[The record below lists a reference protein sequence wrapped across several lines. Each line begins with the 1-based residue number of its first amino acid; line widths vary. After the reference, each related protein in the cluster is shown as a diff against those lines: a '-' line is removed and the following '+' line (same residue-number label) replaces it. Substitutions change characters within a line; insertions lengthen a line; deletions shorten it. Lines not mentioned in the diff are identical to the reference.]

1 MPDTEI
7 SKLPPLSQ
15 EQLQADDVLAIAD
28 ISAVETKKVRADDLV
43 VAALERVPDGTVDP
57 NKLNWS
63 ILNSDSI
70 SGDDIGDGTIADEK
84 LITNTLTARVIAPN
98 AIGASELADSSVDT
112 SALQIG
118 AVDNGALATN
128 SVDSRVIQD
137 GGVSTD
143 NIANLAV
150 TYQKL
155 GINDG
160 DIPGA
165 KLAPNSVTADE
176 LAPNSVNT
184 SELANGA
191 ATYAKLSIND
201 GDIPGAKLSS
211 NSVTAT
217 QLATNSVGA
226 SELANSSVDTAALID
241 QAVTAAKVQSNSL
254 SDAQITSGGIGT
266 TSLANSSVTVNKLS
280 LNDGELNGS
289 LITDGSITE
298 NELAAGLPGNILSN
312 GAIGSDQVADGSI
325 TTAKLSPDAVTQDK
339 VSDSAI
345 SDIKISN
352 VSGTKIIDGTIAA
365 TKFNAGAFGRGLDNN
380 GTDVGIANA
389 IPAATA
395 SGISWNAQGLVTGA
409 VPLQGPDLP
418 VATTGDVG
426 GVSVPTAGGLAV
438 SGIGELSIGN
448 SILAGTTSGIS
459 FSDKGLIVST
469 TPLISTDLPT
479 ATTTQIG
486 GVSVPTSDNNPLT
499 INAAGGIRHEISG
512 FVATNDLAS
521 VNVDEFGHV
530 TGGSAQ
536 LTPSQVPGLDASIIT
551 TGQFGST
558 RIEDGSI
565 TGPKIGDYA
574 TCLMQEDFPGQ
585 GDMLGQFWYTPS
597 TAQLRVYSR
606 GSGPQNL
613 WLPVGFGLLQ
623 QQNLRFAFTF
633 DATTSTISS
642 ITQYGAPLGL
652 AVGDP
657 IPTATDINAGAYGVC
672 VVAGTGVSL
681 LDVTGANF
689 TIGDWILSAGEVAG
703 WQHINTVDGGGGG
716 GGAMFLN
723 DLLDVTVPTPI
734 TPLQNGQILQYDGDV
749 GQWVNVP
756 NAATVAIGDTPPSNA
771 NSGALWWDTESGRL
785 FIWYEEEAGS
795 DQTAQW
801 VPATPESGLTG
812 SGDSPISTLKFLND
826 LDNVEAGEFA
836 GALLRYNSANLRWES
851 SALIDSGTFAGVFNA
866 TAPPTLRDAVEPK
879 NLNDLNDVNATNTDR
894 AFLQYNGG
902 TGFWESQLN
911 FDAGVYP
918 VVVTAED
925 YVAPSTIGRSTIEN
939 LNDFLNVEVQEIDE
953 AYVIYNA
960 NLNRWEETTI
970 ISGGTF

>member
-7 SKLPPLSQ
+7 SKLPPLAAA
-15 EQLQADDVLAIAD
+15 QLQADDVLPIAD

-70 SGDDIGDGTIADEK
+70 SGDDLADESIADEK
-84 LITNTLTARVIAPN
+84 LIANTLTARVIAPN
-98 AIGASELADSSVDT
+98 AIGASELADASVDT
-112 SALQIG
+112 AAIQIG
-118 AVDNGALATN
+118 AVDNGALGTN
-128 SVDSRVIQD
+128 SVDDRVIQD
-137 GGVSTD
+137 GGVS
-143 NIANLAV
+143 NANLA
-150 TYQKL
+150 
-155 GINDG
+155 N
-160 DIPGA
+160 A
-165 KLAPNSVTADE
+165 
-176 LAPNSVNT
+176 
-184 SELANGA
+184 
-191 ATYAKLSIND
+191 
-201 GDIPGAKLSS
+201 
-211 NSVTAT
+211 
-217 QLATNSVGA
+217 
-226 SELANSSVDTAALID
+226 
-241 QAVTAAKVQSNSL
+241 
-254 SDAQITSGGIGT
+254 
-266 TSLANSSVTVNKLS
+266 SVTVNKLS
-280 LNDGELNGS
+280 LND
-289 LITDGSITE
+289 DD
-298 NELAAGLPGNILSN
+298 LPGSVIADNTITPEELEPNLPGTIL
-312 GAIGSDQVADGSI
+312 V
-325 TTAKLSPDAVTQDK
+325 
-339 VSDSAI
+339 DSAI
-345 SDIKISN
+345 NTAKIADLS
-352 VSGTKIIDGTIAA
+352 VTSSKIVDSAVTTSKVADAAITDAKIVGLDGAKINAA
-365 TKFNAGAFGRGLDNN
+365 TVGPSKFTNDAFNRGINNN
-380 GTDVGIANA
+380 GTNVGITNSVV
-389 IPAATA
+389 PSTT
-395 SGISWNAQGLVTGA
+395 SGISYNTQGLVTGS
-409 VPLQGPDLP
+409 VPLVGPDLP
-418 VATTGDVG
+418 PATDSVIGGISVPPGSGLTVSALGAIDHLTLVAAATRSGISYDEHGHITNTIPLVGNDLPPASTTELG
-426 GVSVPTAGGLAV
+426 GVSVPTTD
-438 SGIGELSIGN
+438 SN
-448 SILAGTTSGIS
+448 P
-459 FSDKGLIVST
+459 LIVS
-469 TPLISTDLPT
+469 
-479 ATTTQIG
+479 ATG
-486 GVSVPTSDNNPLT
+486 E
-499 INAAGGIRHEISG
+499 IRHQITG
-512 FVATNDLAS
+512 FIATNDLAS
-521 VNVDEFGHV
+521 VNVDGFGHV

-565 TGPKIGDYA
+565 TGPKIDDYA

-585 GDMLGQFWYTPS
+585 GDFLGQFWYTPS

-657 IPTATDINAGAYGVC
+657 IPAATDINAGAYGVC

-723 DLLDVTVPTPI
+723 DLLDVTVPTPT
-734 TPLQNGQILQYDGDV
+734 TPLQNGQILQYDGNV

-851 SALIDSGTFAGVFNA
+851 STLIDSGTFAGVFNA
-866 TAPPTLRDAVEPK
+866 TAPPTLRDVVEPK
-879 NLNDLNDVNATNTDR
+879 NLNDLNDVNATNTDK
-894 AFLQYNGG
+894 AFLQYNKG

-918 VVVTAED
+918 VVITAED
-925 YVAPSTIGRSTIEN
+925 YVAPSIVGTTTIEN
-939 LNDFLNVEVQEIDE
+939 LNDFLDVEVQEIDE

>member
-15 EQLQADDVLAIAD
+15 GQLSGADVLAIAD
-28 ISAVETKKVRADDLV
+28 VSMVETKKIRSDDLIIAGL
-43 VAALERVPDGTVDP
+43 AALPDGSVDP
-57 NKLNWS
+57 NKLDWS

-70 SGDDIGDGTIADEK
+70 SGDDIADGSIADEK

-98 AIGASELADSSVDT
+98 AIGASELADASVDT
-112 SALQIG
+112 AAIQVG

-137 GGVSTD
+137 GGVNGD
-143 NIANLAV
+143 NIANGAV
-150 TYQKL
+150 VYQKL
-155 GINDG
+155 
-160 DIPGA
+160 DIR
-165 KLAPNSVTADE
+165 
-176 LAPNSVNT
+176 
-184 SELANGA
+184 
-191 ATYAKLSIND
+191 D

-226 SELANSSVDTAALID
+226 SELANSSVDTAAIRVG
-241 QAVTAAKVQSNSL
+241 AVDNGALATNSVDDRVIQNSGVSN
-254 SDAQITSGGIGT
+254 IN
-266 TSLANSSVTVNKLS
+266 LANASVTVNKLS
-280 LNDGELNGS
+280 LND
-289 LITDGSITE
+289 DD
-298 NELAAGLPGNILSN
+298 LPGSVIADNTITPEELEPDLPGTIL
-312 GAIGSDQVADGSI
+312 V
-325 TTAKLSPDAVTQDK
+325 
-339 VSDSAI
+339 DSAI
-345 SDIKISN
+345 NTAKIADLS
-352 VSGTKIIDGTIAA
+352 VTSSKIVDSAVITAKVADAAITNDKIANGINGAKIADATIGPS
-365 TKFNAGAFGRGLDNN
+365 KFANDTFDRGIDNN
-380 GTDVGIANA
+380 GTNVGITNSVV
-389 IPAATA
+389 PSTT
-395 SGISWNAQGLVTGA
+395 SGISYNTQGLITGS
-409 VPLQGPDLP
+409 VPLVGPDLP
-418 VATTGDVG
+418 PATESEIGGISVPPGSGLIVSPLGEIDHLTLVSAATRSGISYDEHGHITNTVPLVGNDLPPASTTELG
-426 GVSVPTAGGLAV
+426 GVSVPT
-438 SGIGELSIGN
+438 
-448 SILAGTTSGIS
+448 T
-459 FSDKGLIVST
+459 
-469 TPLISTDLPT
+469 
-479 ATTTQIG
+479 
-486 GVSVPTSDNNPLT
+486 DNNPLSVSAT
-499 INAAGGIRHEISG
+499 GEIRHEITG
-512 FVATNDLAS
+512 FLATNDLVS
-521 VNVDEFGHV
+521 VNIDAFGHV
-530 TGGSAQ
+530 TGGNTQ

-551 TGQFGST
+551 TGQFGT
-558 RIEDGSI
+558 NRIEDGSI
-565 TGPKIGDYA
+565 TGPKIDDYA

-585 GDMLGQFWYTPS
+585 GDFLGQFWYTPS

-606 GSGPQNL
+606 GSGPQNI

-633 DATTSTISS
+633 DATNSTITS

-723 DLLDVTVPTPI
+723 DLLDVTVPTPSQ
-734 TPLQNGQILQYDGDV
+734 PLQDGQILKYDGNV

-756 NAATVAIGDTPPSNA
+756 DAATVAIGDTPPSNA
-771 NSGALWWDTESGRL
+771 TSGALWWDTESGRL

-812 SGDSPISTLKFLND
+812 SGDSPVQTLKFLND
-826 LDNVEAGEFA
+826 LDDVEADKFA

-851 SALIDSGTFAGVFNA
+851 STLIDSGTFAGVFNA
-866 TAPPTLRDAVEPK
+866 IAPPAPLDVVEPK
-879 NLNDLNDVNATNTDR
+879 NLNDLNDVNATNTDK
-894 AFLQYNGG
+894 AFLQYNAG
-902 TGFWESQLN
+902 TSNWESQLN
-911 FDAGVYP
+911 FDGGVYP

-925 YVAPSTIGRSTIEN
+925 YVAPSIIGTTTIEN
-939 LNDFLNVEVQEIDE
+939 LNDFLDVDVQEIDE
-953 AYVIYNA
+953 AYLIYND